1 MAIEIVSFPIN
12 SMMIFHSYV
21 NVYQAGYVHPFN
33 RSQWLGWIDIQQLFE
48 KVLSD
53 VLKLWE
59 ETWTNRPRLSGWL
72 TYVNMAK
79 PIFRSWLGTHGKTL
93 FSFYFHSIVRNSQWT
108 KVWAANLFWNETPR
122 GSMLFGRCIALG
134 LFRFSIAFPPN
145 HVYRYW
151 YVANNHGSHTAWN
164 VINQE

>member
-12 SMMIFHSYV
+12 SMVIFHSYV
-21 NVYQAGYVHPFN
+21 NVYQAGYVHPLN

-79 PIFRSWLGTHGKTL
+79 QIFRSWLGTHGKTL
-93 FSFYFHSIVRNSQWT
+93 FSFDCPELSMNKSLSGQSLLEWNSQ
-108 KVWAANLFWNETPR
+108 R
-122 GSMLFGRCIALG
+122 SMLFGRCIALG